1 MTSNRLLYGSDE
13 PLPSQVPLRAGPLT
27 MLFEAGDLRY
37 ISLGSRELVRR
48 IYGAVRD
55 HDWKTIRPVFSALAV
70 DAAADSFHIRYQAE
84 HRDGDVD
91 FVWQAA
97 ITGHADGVITFA
109 FSGEARSTFLKNR
122 IGLCTLHPMRECAG
136 LPARARHAG
145 GTESEVT
152 FPSLVSVEQPVIG
165 FSDLRG
171 LTYDAGTGARV
182 ELTFEGDIFETE
194 DQRNWIDASYKT
206 YSTPI
211 AAPRPA
217 QVLAGTRIEQQVT
230 VRLAAA
236 TPITARASTSAA
248 TVELEVVDESIVRR
262 MPAIGFSMGS
272 GAELDSTDR
281 IERLRAMRPAFLRVD
296 LDLTG
301 DWRPKLARGLS
312 LCRRL
317 GCELEAAIDLTIASG
332 AELQSLRGELA
343 TDVSLARVL
352 VYAAGSPSTTS
363 DVLQLAREQLG
374 VSSSVPEIG
383 VGTRMDLYQIHLFP
397 PPESPLLNWTMNP
410 QAHSWDV
417 TSLSE
422 TPSAAGE
429 QVRTVLGRHRD
440 AHVAVGPVTLGPRE
454 WEAGKDAAVHPL
466 YGSHFAAAWT
476 LAMIKHLAEAG
487 ASSVTLFNRLD
498 VVASDTPLSA
508 ILPALCLS
516 AGDVLTPIRASHDG
530 IAALFFRRSD
540 TAILFL
546 SNLTRDEQRVRV
558 PANLALPGD
567 LKAGMEI
574 ALQPFSAT
582 LMRLPYEGDAATTPE
597 PPSRSG

>member
-217 QVLAGTRIEQQVT
+217 QATTIGGSRRFTPSISRKGTPHR
-230 VRLAAA
+230 
-236 TPITARASTSAA
+236 STS
-248 TVELEVVDESIVRR
+248 
-262 MPAIGFSMGS
+262 
-272 GAELDSTDR
+272 
-281 IERLRAMRPAFLRVD
+281 RLLKWRFLVGRPTA
-296 LDLTG
+296 
-301 DWRPKLARGLS
+301 K
-312 LCRRL
+312 RL
-317 GCELEAAIDLTIASG
+317 H
-332 AELQSLRGELA
+332 
-343 TDVSLARVL
+343 
-352 VYAAGSPSTTS
+352 
-363 DVLQLAREQLG
+363 
-374 VSSSVPEIG
+374 SS
-383 VGTRMDLYQIHLFP
+383 
-397 PPESPLLNWTMNP
+397 
-410 QAHSWDV
+410 
-417 TSLSE
+417 
-422 TPSAAGE
+422 
-429 QVRTVLGRHRD
+429 
-440 AHVAVGPVTLGPRE
+440 
-454 WEAGKDAAVHPL
+454 
-466 YGSHFAAAWT
+466 
-476 LAMIKHLAEAG
+476 
-487 ASSVTLFNRLD
+487 
-498 VVASDTPLSA
+498 
-508 ILPALCLS
+508 
-516 AGDVLTPIRASHDG
+516 
-530 IAALFFRRSD
+530 
-540 TAILFL
+540 
-546 SNLTRDEQRVRV
+546 
-558 PANLALPGD
+558 
-567 LKAGMEI
+567 KA
-574 ALQPFSAT
+574 
-582 LMRLPYEGDAATTPE
+582 
-597 PPSRSG
+597 